1 MSSIEMLNTDNFDEL
16 VDTIFELL
24 SNVQLNLSFDM
35 SKGFHLGRKKGSF
48 DWNKLRERLYLVMT
62 LLNYLKENNP
72 NFPFERQ
79 SENQEESIIDAVLL
93 AISRFKIFHNY
104 SYDEALSI
112 YHKRMEGGF
121 PKIDFAELE
130 ADLGIQIKI
139 S

>member
-1 MSSIEMLNTDNFDEL
+1 MSSTKKLNTDNFDEL
-16 VDTIFELL
+16 VDAIFELL
-24 SNVQLNLSFDM
+24 NNVHLNLSFDM

-79 SENQEESIIDAVLL
+79 SANQEESIIDAVLV
-93 AISRFKIFHNY
+93 AISRFKIFRNY

-112 YHKRMEGGF
+112 YNQRIEAGF
-121 PKIDFAELE
+121 PKMDFALLE
-130 ADLGIQIKI
+130 ADFGLQIKI